1 MAKYEEQFK
10 IKVVQ
15 AYLQGTD
22 GFKSV
27 GRRHDVPYSMV
38 RRWVESF
45 RAHGVDGLRRQSGSY
60 SAAFKQS
67 VLIKIRR
74 EGLSDTQAAVLL
86 GIRHTGHITKWRAQ
100 YDAGGIEALARK
112 RP

>member
-1 MAKYEEQFK
+1 MAKYEDQFK

-15 AYLQGTD
+15 AYLEGTD
-22 GFKSV
+22 GFESL

-45 RAHGVDGLRRQSGSY
+45 RVNGVDGSRRQSGSY
-60 SAAFKQS
+60 SAAFNQS

-74 EGLSDTQAAVLL
+74 EGLSDTYAAVLL
-86 GIRHTGHITKWRAQ
+86 GIRHTGHI
-100 YDAGGIEALARK
+100 AR
-112 RP
+112 